1 MSKARDLSRR
11 HAISLTPV
19 TKTSLG
25 LGNVENYSRAD
36 IREARANLHASN
48 FVGVISGFAQ
58 SSAPTGWL
66 ICDGATIDGDGTS
79 YENLWNAIGTTYGG
93 SGQSS
98 FNLPDLRGEFL
109 RCSDQG
115 RGVDSGRAH
124 ASTEGDTTKS
134 GWYGYTNFQAHYHTG
149 GWGSGY
155 KNWQIKHSGYPDN
168 YGAAETTNA
177 FIAPWYQIGQGIGYN
192 NMRLSVG
199 DGSET
204 KPRNLAVQFC
214 IKY

>member
-1 MSKARDLSRR
+1 MAIYQAGVVLDKSHVGLS
-11 HAISLTPV
+11 
-19 TKTSLG
+19 
-25 LGNVENYSRAD
+25 NVENLSSAD
-36 IREARANLHASN
+36 IRSATATNVNASN
-48 FVGVISGFAQ
+48 FVGVVAAFAQ
-58 SSAPTGWL
+58 SAAPTGWL
-66 ICDGATIDGDGTS
+66 ICDGSALNGSGTA
-79 YENLWNAIGTTYGG
+79 YEPLWNKIGTTYGG

-115 RGVDSGRAH
+115 RGADSGRAH
-124 ASTEGDTTKS
+124 GSTQGDTVKQS
-134 GWYGYTNFQAHYHTG
+134 WYGYTNFQSHYHTG

-177 FIAPWYQIGQGIGYN
+177 FVAPWYQIGQGIGYN

>member
-1 MSKARDLSRR
+1 MSRARDLSLR
-11 HAISLTPV
+11 HVAV

-25 LGNVENYSRAD
+25 LENVENYSRAD

-115 RGVDSGRAH
+115 RGADSGRAH
-124 ASTEGDTTKS
+124 GSTQGDTVKQS
-134 GWYGYTNFQAHYHTG
+134 WYGYTNFQSHYHTG

-177 FIAPWYQIGQGIGYN
+177 FIAPWYQLAQGIGYN

>member
-1 MSKARDLSRR
+1 MAIYQAGVVLDKSHVGLS
-11 HAISLTPV
+11 
-19 TKTSLG
+19 
-25 LGNVENYSRAD
+25 NVENLSSAD
-36 IREARANLHASN
+36 IRSATATNVNASN
-48 FVGVISGFAQ
+48 FVGVVAAFAQ
-58 SSAPTGWL
+58 SAAPTGWL
-66 ICDGATIDGDGTS
+66 ICDGSALNGSGTA
-79 YENLWNAIGTTYGG
+79 YEPLWNKIGTTYGG

-115 RGVDSGRAH
+115 RGADSGRAH
-124 ASTEGDTTKS
+124 GSTQGDTVKQS
-134 GWYGYTNFQAHYHTG
+134 WYGYTNFQSHYHTG

-177 FIAPWYQIGQGIGYN
+177 VIAPWYQLAQGIGYN
-192 NMRLSVG
+192 HMRLRVG
-199 DGSET
+199 DSDQT
-204 KPRNLAVQFC
+204 KPRNVAVQFC

>member
-66 ICDGATIDGDGTS
+66 ICDGATLNGDGTS

-93 SGQSS
+93 SGISS
-98 FNLPDLRGEFL
+98 FLLPDLRGEFL

-124 ASTEGDTTKS
+124 ASTQGDTTKQS
-134 GWYGYTNFQAHYHTG
+134 WYGYTNFQSHYHTG

-177 FIAPWYQIGQGIGYN
+177 FVAPWYQISNGIGYN
-192 NMRLSVG
+192 NMRLNVG
-199 DGSET
+199 DASET

>member
-66 ICDGATIDGDGTS
+66 ICDGATINGDVTS

-93 SGQSS
+93 SGISS
-98 FNLPDLRGEFL
+98 FLLTDLRGEFL

-124 ASTEGDTTKS
+124 ASTQGDTTKQS
-134 GWYGYTNFQAHYHTG
+134 WYGYTNFQSHYHTG

-155 KNWQIKHSGYPDN
+155 KNWQIKHSGYPNN

-177 FIAPWYQIGQGIGYN
+177 FVAPWYQISNGIGYN
-192 NMRLSVG
+192 NMRLNVG
-199 DGSET
+199 DASET

>member
-11 HAISLTPV
+11 HDISLTPV

-58 SSAPTGWL
+58 SGAPTGWL
-66 ICDGATIDGDGTS
+66 ICDGATLNGDGTA

-98 FNLPDLRGEFL
+98 FILPDLRGEFL

-124 ASTEGDTTKS
+124 ASTQGDTTKS
-134 GWYGYTNFQAHYHTG
+134 SWYGYNNFQSHYHTG

-168 YGAAETTNA
+168 YGPAETTNA
-177 FIAPWYQIGQGIGYN
+177 FVAPWYQIGQGIGYN
-192 NMRLSVG
+192 NMRLQVG
-199 DGSET
+199 DAGET

>member
-66 ICDGATIDGDGTS
+66 ICDGATLNGDGTS

-115 RGVDSGRAH
+115 RGADSGRAH
-124 ASTEGDTTKS
+124 GSTQGDTVKQS
-134 GWYGYTNFQAHYHTG
+134 WYGYTNFQSHYHTG

-177 FIAPWYQIGQGIGYN
+177 FVAPWYQIGQGIGYN
-192 NMRLSVG
+192 NMRLNVG
-199 DGSET
+199 DASET

>member
-1 MSKARDLSRR
+1 MSRARDLSLR
-11 HAISLTPV
+11 HVAV

-25 LGNVENYSRAD
+25 LENVENYSRAD

-66 ICDGATIDGDGTS
+66 ICDGATINGDGTS

-115 RGVDSGRAH
+115 RGADSGRAH
-124 ASTEGDTTKS
+124 GSTQGDTVKQS
-134 GWYGYTNFQAHYHTG
+134 WYGYTNFQSHYHTG

-177 FIAPWYQIGQGIGYN
+177 FIAPWYQLAQGIGYN